1 MSKKNII
8 TIVVVVLVLA
18 GCAAGGYYL
27 WQQKEIRTYIRW
39 NVAEGVL
46 PKGDEKEIKKV
57 IYDHFNTKEGRDY
70 VKSLKKWGYYDS
82 IEIQKEEVDEEQ
94 NIINFNPH
102 TYEISTNKPPQIGGG
117 TDYIIRKID
126 GKWKIAETC
135 EDEYLEWLP
144 LIENIHIRFLNSIG
158 IKADHKD
165 FQEFLD
171 YMYHNVCG
179 WKFEENESQ
188 NNK

>member
-39 NVAEGVL
+39 NVPEGVL

-94 NIINFNPH
+94 NIIHFAPQI
-102 TYEISTNKPPQIGGG
+102 YEISTNKPPQIDGGI
-117 TDYIIRKID
+117 DYIMRKVD
-126 GKWKIAETC
+126 GKWKITKNC

-144 LIENIHIRFLNSIG
+144 LCEKIDIEFLNSIG
-158 IKADHKD
+158 IKATHKD
-165 FQEFLD
+165 FEESLKLI
-171 YMYHNVCG
+171 YNLCG
-179 WKFEENESQ
+179 KEYKPNENQ